1 MEWSLLGDW
10 NTTLPL
16 LWDSVVDTVNEQS
29 SLLGRFLFDK
39 VVLPTGQSLLHHAEL
54 AVQYTLNGEYEV
66 RRKMFFL
73 HFIVPLVVHLNGRSF
88 KRLRSDLK
96 SRNSASCHMSSGFQ
110 KYYHHFCQECRVVPI
125 INVFFV
131 GRSYKK

>member
-1 MEWSLLGDW
+1 MEWSLIGDW

-66 RRKMFFL
+66 RIGGKSFFL
-73 HFIVPLVVHLNGRSF
+73 RIIVPLVVNLNGRSLN
-88 KRLRSDLK
+88 RLRLYF
-96 SRNSASCHMSSGFQ
+96 NS
-110 KYYHHFCQECRVVPI
+110 
-125 INVFFV
+125 
-131 GRSYKK
+131 KK

>member
-66 RRKMFFL
+66 RIGGKSFFL
-73 HFIVPLVVHLNGRSF
+73 RILVPLVVQVHLNGRSLN
-88 KRLRSDLK
+88 RLHLDF
-96 SRNSASCHMSSGFQ
+96 NSQ
-110 KYYHHFCQECRVVPI
+110 
-125 INVFFV
+125 
-131 GRSYKK
+131 

>member
-66 RRKMFFL
+66 RRKTPFL
-73 HFIVPLVVHLNGRSF
+73 AFYSPISGS
-88 KRLRSDLK
+88 LK
-96 SRNSASCHMSSGFQ
+96 WTIFQ
-110 KYYHHFCQECRVVPI
+110 KTSFRFQ
-125 INVFFV
+125 
-131 GRSYKK
+131 

>member
-66 RRKMFFL
+66 RIGGKRFFCA
-73 HFIVPLVVHLNGRSF
+73 F
-88 KRLRSDLK
+88 
-96 SRNSASCHMSSGFQ
+96 
-110 KYYHHFCQECRVVPI
+110 
-125 INVFFV
+125 
-131 GRSYKK
+131 

>member
-66 RRKMFFL
+66 RRKMPSL
-73 HFIVPLVVHLNGRSF
+73 RNIVPLVVHLNGRS
-88 KRLRSDLK
+88 
-96 SRNSASCHMSSGFQ
+96 
-110 KYYHHFCQECRVVPI
+110 
-125 INVFFV
+125 
-131 GRSYKK
+131 

>member
-66 RRKMFFL
+66 RIGGKSFFA
-73 HFIVPLVVHLNGRSF
+73 HFSPISGS
-88 KRLRSDLK
+88 LK
-96 SRNSASCHMSSGFQ
+96 
-110 KYYHHFCQECRVVPI
+110 
-125 INVFFV
+125 
-131 GRSYKK
+131 

>member
-66 RRKMFFL
+66 RIGGKRFF
-73 HFIVPLVVHLNGRSF
+73 FPLVVNLNGRSLN
-88 KRLRSDLK
+88 RLRLDF
-96 SRNSASCHMSSGFQ
+96 NSQ
-110 KYYHHFCQECRVVPI
+110 
-125 INVFFV
+125 
-131 GRSYKK
+131 